1 MDNEPSG
8 WAIGWTGFAGIMMVM
23 GGIWWI
29 IAGIVA
35 LANDTFYVVGKEYI
49 FQFDVTTWGWIH
61 LLLGIVVLL
70 AGFYLFTGAV
80 WARTVGVIVAVLWSL
95 FAFAWMPWYPVW
107 AIMLVAISVSVIWAL
122 TAHGHD
128 IVEG

>member
-1 MDNEPSG
+1 
-8 WAIGWTGFAGIMMVM
+8 
-23 GGIWWI
+23 
-29 IAGIVA
+29 
-35 LANDTFYVVGKEYI
+35 
-49 FQFDVTTWGWIH
+49 
-61 LLLGIVVLL
+61 
-70 AGFYLFTGAV
+70 V
-80 WARTVGVIVAVLWSL
+80 WARIVGVIVAVLWAL